1 MNGRL
6 SRGMMIVFISNLI
19 NLVFN
24 LITNFALPK
33 YLSVDTYASI
43 RTYQLYVSYIGLL
56 HLGYV
61 DGVYLL
67 YGGKD
72 IDGIS
77 LDTIGTQRGSLL
89 LLQTAVALLLAV
101 PGFVFHETALIAL
114 CLTII
119 PYNVTQYYRMVY
131 QATGEFSPY
140 GRIVNLTTILIFSVN
155 MLLLFVLRVG
165 KDTAYLLGYV
175 AAYFAIWAIAEIQ
188 FAKRKGGVPPVRASL
203 QDLVENIRN
212 GCLLMLGNLSSIILT
227 GIDRWFVKF
236 LLDTLAF
243 AQYSFAVSMEGMLN
257 VVVTPISTTL
267 YNYFC
272 IEKDPDGIHRILE
285 TVSLFAVAIIAS
297 AFPALFIVEHF
308 LSHYLGSVS
317 VLFFLFAGQIYFI
330 IIKCV
335 YVNLYKARQMQRV
348 YFTKL
353 VATIGIGV
361 ALNVV
366 CFLLWRK
373 KEAFAMGTLLSAV
386 IWFVLCQKDFPDQK
400 FPPRQYVYLL
410 LETVLFLSCGSF
422 LSAAVGFCVYLA
434 GSAGITLLLM
444 RQSLVRLLRAGTQLL
459 HRRGA

>member
-1 MNGRL
+1 
-6 SRGMMIVFISNLI
+6 MMIVFITNLI

-61 DGVYLL
+61 DGVYLQ

-72 IDGIS
+72 IDSIS
-77 LDTIGTQRGSLL
+77 RDAAGTQRGSLL
-89 LLQTAVALLLAV
+89 LLQTAVALALAI
-101 PGFVFHETALIAL
+101 PGFVFRETALIAL
-114 CLTII
+114 CLTVV

-140 GRIVNLTTILIFSVN
+140 GRIVNLTTMVIFAVN

-188 FAKRKGGVPPVRASL
+188 FAKRKGGIPPVRASL
-203 QDLVENIRN
+203 KDLAGNIRS

-272 IEKDPDGIHRILE
+272 IERDPGGIRRILE
-285 TVSLFAVAIIAS
+285 TVSLFAVAVIAS
-297 AFPALFIVEHF
+297 AFPALFIVERF
-308 LSHYLGSVS
+308 LSNYLGSIS

-348 YFTKL
+348 YFSKL
-353 VATIGIGV
+353 AATIGIGV
-361 ALNVV
+361 VLNVV
-366 CFLLWRK
+366 CFLLWRQ
-373 KEAFAMGTLLSAV
+373 KEAFALGTLLSAV
-386 IWFVLCQKDFPDQK
+386 IWFLLCQKDFPDQK
-400 FPPRQYVYLL
+400 LLPGQYAYLF
-410 LETVLFLSCGSF
+410 LETVLFLVCGSF
-422 LSAAVGFCVYLA
+422 LPAVVGFCVYLA
-434 GSAGITLLLM
+434 GSVGITLLLM
-444 RQSLVRLLRAGTQLL
+444 REPFMRLLRSSAQWLR
-459 HRRGA
+459 RRGA